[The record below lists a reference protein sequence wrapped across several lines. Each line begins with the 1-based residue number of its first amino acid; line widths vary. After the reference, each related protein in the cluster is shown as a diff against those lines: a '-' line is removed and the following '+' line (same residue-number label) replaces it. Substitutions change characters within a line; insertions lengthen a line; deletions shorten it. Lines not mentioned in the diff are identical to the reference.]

1 MIRGLYTAASGLITN
16 FRQQE
21 VVANNIANLA
31 TPGYKAEVTAEGAFR
46 SVLVQRIGN
55 AAVPVPLVM
64 RQTIGRVGISSE
76 VAERSSYLADGKLR
90 PTDSTLDL
98 ALRGPGFFAVE
109 SGAGTIYTRNG
120 QFARNRAGVLVS
132 GDGLPVLGVDG
143 RTITITGEGVQI
155 EEIVVTQQGEIF
167 AGDELL
173 GQLLIVDIAPGDLQR
188 AAAGAFVV
196 EEGVTVAPATSVT
209 VLQNSLEESNIDVG
223 RTATHLFAIS
233 QHFKANQRVL
243 QTMDENLE
251 TAVREIGRV
260 G

>member
-46 SVLVQRIGN
+46 SVLVQRTGN
-55 AAVPVPLVM
+55 ATVPVPLTI
-64 RQTIGRVGISSE
+64 RQTIGRVGISVE
-76 VAERSSYLADGKLR
+76 IAERASYLADGKLR

-98 ALRGPGFFAVE
+98 ALRGPGFFAVQ
-109 SGAGTIYTRNG
+109 SSAGTIYTRNG
-120 QFARNRAGVLVS
+120 QFARNREGVLVS

-143 RTITITGEGVQI
+143 QPITITGEGVHI
-155 EEIVVTQQGEIF
+155 EEIVVTPQGEIF

-173 GQLLIVDIAPGDLQR
+173 GQIMIVDIPLDALRR

-196 EEGVTVAPATSVT
+196 ADGARATPATGAAIV
-209 VLQNSLEESNIDVG
+209 QNSLEESNINVG
-223 RTATHLFAIS
+223 RTATHLFAIA
-233 QHFKANQRVL
+233 QHFNANQRVL
-243 QTMDENLE
+243 QTLDDNLE
-251 TAVREIGRV
+251 SAVRDVGRV